1 MTWRRR
7 SAKKYINR
15 AGLTHIK
22 ETQDPREQRG
32 ALAPS
37 QTQLLHRPQQGE
49 QAHSEKIEE
58 NELDRE
64 RKEARVSE
72 CPHRGP
78 GAISNR
84 N

>member
-1 MTWRRR
+1 MPRSTLTGRDSLISKRHKTQENSVVHWRRHR
-7 SAKKYINR
+7 HR
-15 AGLTHIK
+15 F
-22 ETQDPREQRG
+22 
-32 ALAPS
+32 
-37 QTQLLHRPQQGE
+37 LHRPQQGE

-78 GAISNR
+78 GAIGNI